1 MGEIWRLDRAGEK
14 EERPKKSGEKNE
26 EEKKLINLDQKLLET
41 RTILIYGA
49 IDQKVAMEVSRK
61 LLVLAAESD
70 EDIKIFINSQGG
82 HVESGDTI
90 FDMIR
95 FVKPR
100 VKIIGTGWV
109 ASAGALIFVA
119 ADKKDRY
126 CLPNTRFL
134 LHQPSGGVM
143 GQATDIGIEARE
155 IVKMRSRLNKIFA
168 EATGQ
173 PLEQIEKQ
181 TDRNFWM
188 TAQEAIEYGLVHKII
203 TRVSEIE

>member
-1 MGEIWRLDRAGEK
+1 MGDIWMEEK
-14 EERPKKSGEKNE
+14 EDETSEETKKDR
-26 EEKKLINLDQKLLET
+26 KKPFSLDQKLLET

-49 IDQKVAMEVSRK
+49 IDQKVAMDVSRK
-61 LLVLAAESD
+61 LLVLAADSD
-70 EDIKIFINSQGG
+70 DEIKIFINSQGG

-95 FVKPR
+95 FVKPP

-119 ADKKDRY
+119 ADKKNRF

-143 GQATDIGIEARE
+143 GQATDIGIEAKE
-155 IVKMRSRLNKIFA
+155 IVKMRKRLNRIFA
-168 EATGQ
+168 ESTGQ
-173 PLEQIEKQ
+173 PLERIEKQ

-188 TAQEAIEYGLVHKII
+188 TADEAIEYGLVKKVI
-203 TRVSEIE
+203 TSAAEI